1 MILVYC
7 LLCLGHTFFSGLV
20 ILKLWTWFM
29 VPLGLPAIALYH
41 AIGLD
46 MLFAAFKG
54 IQHGK
59 PSEETDREKLFIHSS
74 AVVVASY
81 LHLGICLLLGYLAH
95 ILNAIKL
102 VSS

>member
-7 LLCLGHTFFSGLV
+7 LLCLGHTLSSGLA

-54 IQHGK
+54 INTSSQARRLTAR
-59 PSEETDREKLFIHSS
+59 SCSSIH
-74 AVVVASY
+74 
-81 LHLGICLLLGYLAH
+81 
-95 ILNAIKL
+95 L
-102 VSS
+102 VLR

>member
-7 LLCLGHTFFSGLV
+7 LLCLGHTFFSGFV

-29 VPLGLPAIALYH
+29 VPLGLPAIAFYH

-54 IQHGK
+54 IQLVK
-59 PSEETDREKLFIHSS
+59 SDETDREKLLIHSS
-74 AVVVASY
+74 GVVVASFVY
-81 LHLGICLLLGYLAH
+81 LGICLLLGYLAH
-95 ILNAIKL
+95 ILM
-102 VSS
+102 

>member
-7 LLCLGHTFFSGLV
+7 LLCLGHTFFSGFA

-29 VPLGLPAIALYH
+29 VPLGLPAIAFYH

-54 IQHGK
+54 IQLVK
-59 PSEETDREKLFIHSS
+59 SDETDREKLLIHSS
-74 AVVVASY
+74 GVVVASFVY
-81 LHLGICLLLGYLAH
+81 LGICLLLGYIAH
-95 ILNAIKL
+95 ILM
-102 VSS
+102 